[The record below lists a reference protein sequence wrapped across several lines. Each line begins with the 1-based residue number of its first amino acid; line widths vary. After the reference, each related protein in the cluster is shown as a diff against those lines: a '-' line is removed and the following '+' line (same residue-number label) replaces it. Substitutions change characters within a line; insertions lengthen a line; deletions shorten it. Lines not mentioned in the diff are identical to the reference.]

1 MGWVCFVTPGTHG
14 SFVEEYG
21 RTMEPEQRRA
31 TRSTWVVLRQK
42 AFEALCA
49 VVGAVVA
56 LGVLIAIP
64 LWLEADV
71 FHERMNT
78 EGLANLVMLVLLVA
92 AVAAIGLTRGLR
104 MAVGRVRKRRNP

>member
-1 MGWVCFVTPGTHG
+1 MIPRTHV
-14 SFVEEYG
+14 SLVAEYG
-21 RTMEPEQRRA
+21 RTMEFEQSHAAKPSR
-31 TRSTWVVLRQK
+31 WVALRGK
-42 AFEALCA
+42 ALEAFGA
-49 VVGAVVA
+49 IVGVVVA
-56 LGVLIAIP
+56 LGVLIAIS